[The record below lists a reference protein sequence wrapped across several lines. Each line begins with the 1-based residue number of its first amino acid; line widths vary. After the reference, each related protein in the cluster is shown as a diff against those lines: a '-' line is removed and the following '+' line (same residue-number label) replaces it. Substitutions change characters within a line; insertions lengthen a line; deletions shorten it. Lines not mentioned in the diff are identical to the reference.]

1 MDAKYPIGKPSFT
14 DGPAIP
20 EAIDQIA
27 ALPAQIR
34 EAVARLGESRLDT
47 PYREG
52 GWTAR
57 QVVHHLVDSHV
68 NSYCRFRLALTEDRP
83 TIRPYDEKAWAEL
96 DDARSGAVDLSL
108 DLLEALHR
116 RWVVLLRSMKPED
129 FEREFVH
136 PERGPMS
143 LKTNVRL
150 YAWHGRHH
158 LAHLNLIDA

>member
-1 MDAKYPIGKPSFT
+1 M
-14 DGPAIP
+14 P
-20 EAIDQIA
+20 EAIEQIA
-27 ALPAQIR
+27 ALPTQIR
-34 EAVARLGESRLDT
+34 EAVARLGDARLDT

-96 DDARSGAVDLSL
+96 EDARTGAVDLSL

-116 RWVVLLRSMKPED
+116 RWVVLLRAMNPED
-129 FEREFVH
+129 FDREFVH

-158 LAHLNLIDA
+158 LAHLNLIDV